1 MPSTFLDLLTVIG
14 PCHTS
19 LFSKPNISMMPMSP
33 EAPLVNWKLPSRLG
47 VDGGVIT
54 GSDAISKPLLEVSGL
69 LPRDP
74 FDPGELDAA
83 RNDS

>member
-1 MPSTFLDLLTVIG
+1 MLSTFLDLLTVIG

-54 GSDAISKPLLEVSGL
+54 DKISNKIENKLKLI
-69 LPRDP
+69 R
-74 FDPGELDAA
+74 
-83 RNDS
+83 

>member
-54 GSDAISKPLLEVSGL
+54 DKISNKMENKLKVITQTSDFYAKKVIFLM
-69 LPRDP
+69 
-74 FDPGELDAA
+74 
-83 RNDS
+83 

>member
-1 MPSTFLDLLTVIG
+1 MIFTMPSTFLDLLTVIG

-54 GSDAISKPLLEVSGL
+54 DKISNKIEDKLKLI
-69 LPRDP
+69 R
-74 FDPGELDAA
+74 
-83 RNDS
+83 

>member
-54 GSDAISKPLLEVSGL
+54 DKI
-69 LPRDP
+69 
-74 FDPGELDAA
+74 
-83 RNDS
+83 

>member
-14 PCHTS
+14 PRHTS

-54 GSDAISKPLLEVSGL
+54 DKISNKIENKLKLI
-69 LPRDP
+69 R
-74 FDPGELDAA
+74 
-83 RNDS
+83 

>member
-1 MPSTFLDLLTVIG
+1 MIFTMPSTFLDLLSVIG

-54 GSDAISKPLLEVSGL
+54 DKISNKIENKLKVI
-69 LPRDP
+69 R
-74 FDPGELDAA
+74 
-83 RNDS
+83 

>member
-1 MPSTFLDLLTVIG
+1 MIFTNASTFLDLLTVIG

-19 LFSKPNISMMPMSP
+19 LFSKPNMSMMPMSP

-54 GSDAISKPLLEVSGL
+54 DKISNKIENKLKLI
-69 LPRDP
+69 R
-74 FDPGELDAA
+74 
-83 RNDS
+83 

>member
-1 MPSTFLDLLTVIG
+1 MIFTMPSTFLDLLTVIG

-54 GSDAISKPLLEVSGL
+54 DKISNKIENKLKVI
-69 LPRDP
+69 R
-74 FDPGELDAA
+74 
-83 RNDS
+83 

>member
-14 PCHTS
+14 PRHTS

-54 GSDAISKPLLEVSGL
+54 DKI
-69 LPRDP
+69 
-74 FDPGELDAA
+74 
-83 RNDS
+83 

>member
-1 MPSTFLDLLTVIG
+1 MIFTMPSTFLDLLTVIG

-54 GSDAISKPLLEVSGL
+54 DKISNKIENKLKLI
-69 LPRDP
+69 R
-74 FDPGELDAA
+74 
-83 RNDS
+83 

>member
-54 GSDAISKPLLEVSGL
+54 DKISNKIENKLKLIRKSSDFLC
-69 LPRDP
+69 
-74 FDPGELDAA
+74 
-83 RNDS
+83 

>member
-1 MPSTFLDLLTVIG
+1 MLKFVAMIFTMPSTFFDLLTVIG

-54 GSDAISKPLLEVSGL
+54 DKISNKIEDKLKLI
-69 LPRDP
+69 R
-74 FDPGELDAA
+74 
-83 RNDS
+83 

>member
-1 MPSTFLDLLTVIG
+1 MIFTMPSTFLALLTVIG

-54 GSDAISKPLLEVSGL
+54 GKISNKIENKLKVI
-69 LPRDP
+69 R
-74 FDPGELDAA
+74 
-83 RNDS
+83 

>member
-1 MPSTFLDLLTVIG
+1 MIFTMPNTCLDLLTVIG

-54 GSDAISKPLLEVSGL
+54 GKISNKIENKLKLI
-69 LPRDP
+69 R
-74 FDPGELDAA
+74 
-83 RNDS
+83 

>member
-1 MPSTFLDLLTVIG
+1 MIFTMPNTFLDLLTVIG

-54 GSDAISKPLLEVSGL
+54 DKISNKIENKLKLI
-69 LPRDP
+69 R
-74 FDPGELDAA
+74 
-83 RNDS
+83 

>member
-1 MPSTFLDLLTVIG
+1 MIFTMPSTFLDLLTVIG
-14 PCHTS
+14 PYHTS

-54 GSDAISKPLLEVSGL
+54 DKISNKIENKLKLI
-69 LPRDP
+69 R
-74 FDPGELDAA
+74 
-83 RNDS
+83 

>member
-54 GSDAISKPLLEVSGL
+54 DKISNKIENKLKLITKGKHQIFYAKKVISL
-69 LPRDP
+69 M
-74 FDPGELDAA
+74 
-83 RNDS
+83 

>member
-1 MPSTFLDLLTVIG
+1 MIFTMPSTFLDLLTVIG

-54 GSDAISKPLLEVSGL
+54 GKISNKIENKLKLI
-69 LPRDP
+69 R
-74 FDPGELDAA
+74 
-83 RNDS
+83 

>member
-1 MPSTFLDLLTVIG
+1 MIFTMPSTFLDLLTVIG

-54 GSDAISKPLLEVSGL
+54 DKISNKIENKLKLIK
-69 LPRDP
+69 
-74 FDPGELDAA
+74 
-83 RNDS
+83 

>member
-1 MPSTFLDLLTVIG
+1 MIVTMPSTFLDLLTVIG

-54 GSDAISKPLLEVSGL
+54 DKISNKIENKLKVI
-69 LPRDP
+69 R
-74 FDPGELDAA
+74 
-83 RNDS
+83 